1 MKIGFKEFSLKSL
14 FVLSLSLILVL
25 WSIPLLSFV
34 PIAWTL
40 FQGGNE
46 FRDYNNRIVNFFI
59 NESDLEFLNVQELSH
74 MQDVR
79 KFVIASNI
87 LFMVS
92 IAIVITSFN
101 YLNSHRRF
109 LLEAVRKTSLAVF
122 TSTLIISTIA
132 FVDFNWLFIAF
143 HKIFFIKNFT
153 FPPDSILKI
162 LYPDEFFFQLG
173 IVYFLSV
180 MFASLVVAVISHRLK
195 LK

>member
-1 MKIGFKEFSLKSL
+1 M
-14 FVLSLSLILVL
+14 
-25 WSIPLLSFV
+25 SFV